1 VLTLVSGEWQ
11 RELVMVTRLDQ
22 GLLMV
27 RAAFSGSPMTVKK
40 PEGAMDLRVALG
52 LLKGAR
58 GGMIHHGDEE
68 GRKLGF
74 DLAGA
79 NSSSSGP
86 YLN

>member
-1 VLTLVSGEWQ
+1 
-11 RELVMVTRLDQ
+11 
-22 GLLMV
+22 
-27 RAAFSGSPMTVKK
+27 
-40 PEGAMDLRVALG
+40 MDLRVALG

-86 YLN
+86 YLNWFLYQLVADAEFFQSYLLVGFKSRRIRSIRLGGKLSFN